1 MAAEAIYIGAPFA
14 QAPDYTFSLGVTY
27 EHRLSSGA
35 TLTPRFDYTRTDGYT
50 LATDYR
56 NRSFQDAYGL
66 LNARLT
72 YAAPGD
78 RWRLSVFG
86 TNLTDEYYM
95 NSGFYSES
103 NQLNF
108 VTLGR
113 PREVGASITFTL
125 Q

>member
-1 MAAEAIYIGAPFA
+1 VPRL
-14 QAPDYTFSLGVTY
+14 DYTW
-27 EHRLSSGA
+27 
-35 TLTPRFDYTRTDGYT
+35 TDDYT

-56 NRSFQDAYGL
+56 NQSFQEAYGL

-72 YAAPGD
+72 YTPSDA
-78 RWRLSVFG
+78 RWRVAVYG

-113 PREVGASITFTL
+113 PREVGASITFDFN
-125 Q
+125 